1 MFKSLILKNFRNFE
15 QINIELK
22 DKNIILGMNDVG
34 KSNLLHALRLVFDK
48 KIRLEEIHSTDF
60 HNKND
65 RNPIEIIV
73 GLDISQ
79 PEKEDVQKLKA
90 RAHEAVTQEESE
102 VFYIKLIIENRKEEG
117 ILKQF
122 FWGDE
127 LSALKEIKGKG
138 VNYLILDDVFSVIYI
153 PSHVETLKVFSDIKK
168 EVLKDIVLTEDDSI
182 LKVEIK
188 DNFQKINEKI
198 QELTTVCKI
207 EEVINTNLKVFDD
220 AYKVTITS
228 QSVVDDL
235 YKQLKIYTIESD
247 HDHLYPASGDGR
259 QKKIMY
265 AMLHYF
271 LEKEAIKKIP
281 ILILE
286 EPENHL
292 FLSAQIDL
300 SRTLFDDLN
309 IKYIFCSSHSSELL
323 YHIDI
328 DCNLVRLYRQKNMP
342 LRKTISSSAQISSE
356 YHNLKKMYA
365 EGLSKGYFADCVL
378 LVEGYS
384 EKLLCDSILSC
395 VLSKNQFQKLYVLPV
410 LGTNFKPY
418 RDLLKKLGIKII
430 VRTDNDIYKNDIYGL
445 KRCLKI
451 VNKNLTE
458 IIPEELKG
466 RKDEGE
472 IILNKKKKDL
482 HKHFQPLIENLKLEH
497 DIFLAEIDLENDIVN
512 ALLDEGISDCSLN
525 GEVVDLEELK
535 SELQYKKWHNMFLFL
550 EENEE
555 LFEIIFK
562 NSRFDFLK
570 EVKACLV

>member
-117 ILKQF
+117 ILKKF

-188 DNFQKINEKI
+188 DNFENINENI
-198 QELTTVCKI
+198 QKLTSVSRI
-207 EEVINTNLKVFDD
+207 EEEINQNLKIFDET
-220 AYKVTITS
+220 YKVKITS
-228 QSVVDDL
+228 QSIVDDL
-235 YKQLKIYTIESD
+235 YKQLRIYTIEND

-300 SRTLFDDLN
+300 SRTLFNDLN

>member
-188 DNFQKINEKI
+188 DNFENINENI
-198 QELTTVCKI
+198 QKLTSVSRI
-207 EEVINTNLKVFDD
+207 EEEINQNLKIFDET
-220 AYKVTITS
+220 YKVKITS
-228 QSVVDDL
+228 QSIVDDL
-235 YKQLKIYTIESD
+235 YKQLRIYTIEND

-512 ALLDEGISDCSLN
+512 ALLDEGISDCSLS

-550 EENEE
+550 GG
-555 LFEIIFK
+555 FK
-562 NSRFDFLK
+562 RQVQQYKNQP
-570 EVKACLV
+570 

>member
-188 DNFQKINEKI
+188 DNFENINENI
-198 QELTTVCKI
+198 QKLTSVSRI
-207 EEVINTNLKVFDD
+207 EEEINQNLKIFDET
-220 AYKVTITS
+220 YKVKITS
-228 QSVVDDL
+228 QSIVDDL
-235 YKQLKIYTIESD
+235 YKQLRIYTIEND

-512 ALLDEGISDCSLN
+512 ALLDEGISDCSLS

>member
-1 MFKSLILKNFRNFE
+1 MFKSLILKNFRNFK

-48 KIRLEEIHSTDF
+48 KIRLEEVHSTDF
-60 HNKND
+60 HNKSD

-127 LSALKEIKGKG
+127 LSSLKEIKGKG

-168 EVLKDIVLTEDDSI
+168 EILKDIVLTENDSI
-182 LKVEIK
+182 LKTEIK
-188 DNFQKINEKI
+188 ANFGDINENI
-198 QELTTVCKI
+198 QKLTSVSRI
-207 EEVINTNLKVFDD
+207 EEEINENLRIFDET
-220 AYKVTITS
+220 YKVKITS
-228 QSVVDDL
+228 QSVVEDL
-235 YKQLKIYTIESD
+235 YKQLRIYTIEND

-271 LEKEAIKKIP
+271 LGKEIKSKIP
-281 ILILE
+281 LLILE

-292 FLSAQIDL
+292 FLSSQIDL
-300 SRTLFDDLN
+300 SRTLFEDSN
-309 IKYIFCSSHSSELL
+309 INYIFCSSHSSELL
-323 YHIDI
+323 YHIAV
-328 DCNLVRLYRQKNMP
+328 DCNLIRLYREPNQSYRRTVSK
-342 LRKTISSSAQISSE
+342 SAQIGND
-356 YHNLKKMYA
+356 YNNLKKMYA
-365 EGLSKGYFADCVL
+365 ESLSKGYFADCVL

-384 EKLLCDSILSC
+384 EKLLCDSILRSE
-395 VLSKNQFQKLYVLPV
+395 LNRNQLQKIYVLPV

-418 RDLLKKLGIKII
+418 RELLIKLGIKII

-445 KRCLKI
+445 KRCFKI
-451 VNKNLTE
+451 ISEEMQESV
-458 IIPEELKG
+458 PEYLKG
-466 RKDEGE
+466 IKSEPED
-472 IILNKKKKDL
+472 ILNKKKIQL
-482 HKHFQPLIENLKLEH
+482 YREFSPCIERLKLEH
-497 DIFLAEIDLENDIVN
+497 DIFLAEIDLENDLFN
-512 ALLDEGISDCSLN
+512 ALNDAKITYCLMNDNLIEIN
-525 GEVVDLEELK
+525 ELK
-535 SELQYKKWHNMFLFL
+535 VELQDKKWHNMFLFL
-550 EENEE
+550 NQNEN
-555 LFEIIFK
+555 LFPVIF
-562 NSRFDFLK
+562 NDPRFDFLQ
-570 EVKACLV
+570 EVQKCLQ

>member
-1 MFKSLILKNFRNFE
+1 MIYDGSL
-15 QINIELK
+15 
-22 DKNIILGMNDVG
+22 
-34 KSNLLHALRLVFDK
+34 
-48 KIRLEEIHSTDF
+48 
-60 HNKND
+60 
-65 RNPIEIIV
+65 
-73 GLDISQ
+73 
-79 PEKEDVQKLKA
+79 
-90 RAHEAVTQEESE
+90 
-102 VFYIKLIIENRKEEG
+102 
-117 ILKQF
+117 
-122 FWGDE
+122 
-127 LSALKEIKGKG
+127 
-138 VNYLILDDVFSVIYI
+138 
-153 PSHVETLKVFSDIKK
+153 
-168 EVLKDIVLTEDDSI
+168 I

-188 DNFQKINEKI
+188 DNFENINENI
-198 QELTTVCKI
+198 QKLTSVSRI
-207 EEVINTNLKVFDD
+207 EEEINQNLKIFDET
-220 AYKVTITS
+220 YKVKITS
-228 QSVVDDL
+228 QSIVDDL
-235 YKQLKIYTIESD
+235 YKQLRIYTIEND

-410 LGTNFKPY
+410 
-418 RDLLKKLGIKII
+418 
-430 VRTDNDIYKNDIYGL
+430 
-445 KRCLKI
+445 
-451 VNKNLTE
+451 
-458 IIPEELKG
+458 
-466 RKDEGE
+466 
-472 IILNKKKKDL
+472 
-482 HKHFQPLIENLKLEH
+482 
-497 DIFLAEIDLENDIVN
+497 
-512 ALLDEGISDCSLN
+512 S
-525 GEVVDLEELK
+525 
-535 SELQYKKWHNMFLFL
+535 
-550 EENEE
+550 
-555 LFEIIFK
+555 
-562 NSRFDFLK
+562 
-570 EVKACLV
+570 

>member
-15 QINIELK
+15 RINIELK

-153 PSHVETLKVFSDIKK
+153 PLHVETLKVFSDIKK

-188 DNFQKINEKI
+188 DNFENINENI
-198 QELTTVCKI
+198 QKLTSVSRI
-207 EEVINTNLKVFDD
+207 EEEINQNLKIFDET
-220 AYKVTITS
+220 YKVKITS
-228 QSVVDDL
+228 QSIVDDL
-235 YKQLKIYTIESD
+235 YKQLRIYTIEND

-512 ALLDEGISDCSLN
+512 ALLDEGVSDCSLN

>member
-188 DNFQKINEKI
+188 DNFENINENI
-198 QELTTVCKI
+198 QKLTSVSRI
-207 EEVINTNLKVFDD
+207 EEEINQNLKIFDET
-220 AYKVTITS
+220 YKVKITS
-228 QSVVDDL
+228 QSIVDDL
-235 YKQLKIYTIESD
+235 YKQLRIYTIEND

-512 ALLDEGISDCSLN
+512 ALLDEGISNCSLN

>member
-117 ILKQF
+117 ILKKF

-188 DNFQKINEKI
+188 DNFENINENI
-198 QELTTVCKI
+198 QKLTSVSRI
-207 EEVINTNLKVFDD
+207 EEEINQNLKIFDET
-220 AYKVTITS
+220 YKVKITS
-228 QSVVDDL
+228 QSIVDDL
-235 YKQLKIYTIESD
+235 YKQLRIYTIEND

-323 YHIDI
+323 YHIGI

>member
-188 DNFQKINEKI
+188 DNFENINENI
-198 QELTTVCKI
+198 QKLTSVSRI
-207 EEVINTNLKVFDD
+207 EEEINQNLKIFDET
-220 AYKVTITS
+220 YKVKITS
-228 QSVVDDL
+228 QSIVDDL
-235 YKQLKIYTIESD
+235 YKQLRIYTIEND

-323 YHIDI
+323 YHIGI

-512 ALLDEGISDCSLN
+512 ALLDEGISNCSLN

>member
-153 PSHVETLKVFSDIKK
+153 PSHVETLKVFSEIKK

-188 DNFQKINEKI
+188 DNFENINENI
-198 QELTTVCKI
+198 QKLTSVSRI
-207 EEVINTNLKVFDD
+207 EEEINQNLKIFDET
-220 AYKVTITS
+220 YKVKITS
-228 QSVVDDL
+228 QSIVDDL
-235 YKQLKIYTIESD
+235 YKQLRIYTIEND

-323 YHIDI
+323 YHIGI

-512 ALLDEGISDCSLN
+512 ALLDEGISNCSLN